1 MASSSRNTPLILQRV
16 GLDTWFDAVIDG
28 NQITRSKP
36 DPEVFLKAAAFL
48 GLEPADCAVIEDAEA
63 GIRAAKAGGM
73 FAVAV
78 HSAAG
83 CPLADVSLGT
93 FEELLNIG

>member
-1 MASSSRNTPLILQRV
+1 M
-16 GLDTWFDAVIDG
+16 
-28 NQITRSKP
+28 
-36 DPEVFLKAAAFL
+36 
-48 GLEPADCAVIEDAEA
+48 IEDAEA

>member
-1 MASSSRNTPLILQRV
+1 MSAI
-16 GLDTWFDAVIDG
+16 
-28 NQITRSKP
+28 SKQ
-36 DPEVFLKAAAFL
+36 AFAQK
-48 GLEPADCAVIEDAEA
+48 PNVIEDAEA

-83 CPLADVSLGT
+83 CPLADESLKT

>member
-1 MASSSRNTPLILQRV
+1 MRKTPI
-16 GLDTWFDAVIDG
+16 
-28 NQITRSKP
+28 
-36 DPEVFLKAAAFL
+36 
-48 GLEPADCAVIEDAEA
+48 EPATGEQA